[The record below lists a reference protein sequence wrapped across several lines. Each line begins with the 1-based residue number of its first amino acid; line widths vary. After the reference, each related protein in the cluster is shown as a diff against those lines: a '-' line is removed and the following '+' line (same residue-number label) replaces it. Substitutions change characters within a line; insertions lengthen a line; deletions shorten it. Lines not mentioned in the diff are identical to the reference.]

1 MKNRCTILSIP
12 VFLHRVTAWK
22 RVMPDKILRDGNL
35 RSLWSKQTKHEEND
49 ETCAIFIAIT
59 PPWFRAVNIARQGW
73 RRWKFHGATLTLG
86 HAYFRESLNKIAWQ
100 VLHYAPTRHKAVT
113 SKLHFTIVSFSSP
126 FRWTGNAQHRFIESF
141 WRTAFTRSESR
152 NILFSIFYELCM
164 PINVE
169 ITTSFKLSQ
178 HFQSASVFLRILHE
192 R

>member
-73 RRWKFHGATLTLG
+73 RRWKFHGATPNARARL
-86 HAYFRESLNKIAWQ
+86 FPRESKQNCMVGATLCTHAAQ
-100 VLHYAPTRHKAVT
+100 SRH
-113 SKLHFTIVSFSSP
+113 
-126 FRWTGNAQHRFIESF
+126 
-141 WRTAFTRSESR
+141 
-152 NILFSIFYELCM
+152 
-164 PINVE
+164 VE
-169 ITTSFKLSQ
+169 ITLHHRFFFIAFPVDRQRATPFHRIFLENCV
-178 HFQSASVFLRILHE
+178 HPLRITKHTFLYFL
-192 R
+192 